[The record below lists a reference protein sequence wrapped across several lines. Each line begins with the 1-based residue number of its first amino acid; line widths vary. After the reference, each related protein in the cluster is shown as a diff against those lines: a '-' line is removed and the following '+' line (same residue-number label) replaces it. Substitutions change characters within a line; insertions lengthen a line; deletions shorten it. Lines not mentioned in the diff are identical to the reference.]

1 LPAALVAGGV
11 GVAGLATGVITG
23 LMAGSRYSQAKR
35 ECPDHACIEGSAGW
49 DTVQSFRTLRTVST
63 VGYIVGGVGLAAG
76 TTLFLLAPARTTSA
90 RRAGS
95 VDVWLNVSGVG
106 VAGAF

>member
-1 LPAALVAGGV
+1 M
-11 GVAGLATGVITG
+11 
-23 LMAGSRYSQAKR
+23 MAGSRYSQAKR
-35 ECPDHACIEGSAGW
+35 ECPDHACVEGSAGW

-76 TTLFLLAPARTTSA
+76 TTLFLLAPAKATSTGRT
-90 RRAGS
+90 GS
-95 VDVWLNVSGVG
+95 VNVWLNVGGVG